1 MIITKIESVTKVKYK
16 IYVEEQFAFVVYKGE
31 LSRFHLREGGEISE
45 DTIQLIKSEVLLK
58 RAKMRAMH
66 LLNDM
71 ARTEEQLRQKLRN
84 NGYPEDVTE
93 EALAYVKSF
102 GYIND
107 EVYIRNFVESR
118 KDKKSR
124 REIYA
129 LLSQKGVKGEDVDR
143 VLEEIYEEHS
153 DREAIRE
160 LLRKKRWNPE
170 TADEKERQKIYGYLV
185 RKGFRY
191 EDIRQVIQVSNWNA

>member
-124 REIYA
+124 R
-129 LLSQKGVKGEDVDR
+129 
-143 VLEEIYEEHS
+143 
-153 DREAIRE
+153 
-160 LLRKKRWNPE
+160 
-170 TADEKERQKIYGYLV
+170 
-185 RKGFRY
+185 
-191 EDIRQVIQVSNWNA
+191 